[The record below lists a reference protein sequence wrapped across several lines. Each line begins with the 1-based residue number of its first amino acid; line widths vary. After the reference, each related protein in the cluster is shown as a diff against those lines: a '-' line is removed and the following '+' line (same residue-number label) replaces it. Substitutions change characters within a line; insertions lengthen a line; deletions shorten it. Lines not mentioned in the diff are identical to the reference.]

1 MHIDAEIAFHAAVA
15 AGWAWMT
22 ISTVRDVAAVPS
34 LEKAPEKEPQKEL
47 EKAPGSPNVAPD
59 GRSILAGSRPGV
71 SVVVPVRD
79 EAARIGATLAGLRAQ
94 KDVEI
99 EIIVVDDRSEDAT
112 GAIALEAARDDER
125 VRVVRIDALPE
136 GWLGKP
142 HACQRGAELARH
154 AWLLFTDGDIEM
166 SSDVVSRAIRVAET
180 ESADHVVLAPDC
192 PQRTFPARIAINS
205 FAALMLHDLARAN
218 RDSPRRAV
226 GIGAFNLVRKSAWHA
241 IGEHKAL
248 AFEVVDDMRLGLLLA
263 RAGFKTRAR
272 VALRDIRAEWGGT
285 LRDLVRALDKN
296 MFAHLGYSVTL
307 SLVSATLMAALWLGA
322 ITAPFCGTTFGW
334 IAFAAFVASGIVSAI
349 LAPREHQPILPALLA
364 PLGLGLIPVVI
375 LVSMTLTL
383 SRGGVRWRGRLY
395 PLAELRAR
403 RVR

>member
-15 AGWAWMT
+15 AGWTWMT
-22 ISTVRDVAAVPS
+22 VSTVRDVAAVPS
-34 LEKAPEKEPQKEL
+34 LEKAPES
-47 EKAPGSPNVAPD
+47 ATVALD
-59 GRSILAGSRPGV
+59 GRSIDAGSRPGV

-94 KDVEI
+94 MDIEI

-112 GAIALEAARDDER
+112 GAIALEAARADAR
-125 VRVVRIDALPE
+125 VRVLRIDTLPD

-154 AWLLFTDGDIEM
+154 PWILFTDGDIEM
-166 SSDVVSRAIRVAET
+166 APDVVSRAVRVAES
-180 ESADHVVLAPDC
+180 EGADHVVLAPDC
-192 PQRTFPARIAINS
+192 PQRTLAARIVINS

-218 RDSPRRAV
+218 RDARGRAV

-272 VALRDIRAEWGGT
+272 IAVRDIRAEWGGT
-285 LRDLVRALDKN
+285 VRDLVRALDKN
-296 MFAHLGYSVTL
+296 MFAHLGYSVLASVT
-307 SLVSATLMAALWLGA
+307 SATLMTVLWLGA
-322 ITAPFCGTTFGW
+322 ITAPFFATTFGW
-334 IAFAAFVASGIVSAI
+334 IAFAAFVASGLVSAV

-383 SRGGVRWRGRLY
+383 TRGGVRWRGRLY

-403 RVR
+403 RVH